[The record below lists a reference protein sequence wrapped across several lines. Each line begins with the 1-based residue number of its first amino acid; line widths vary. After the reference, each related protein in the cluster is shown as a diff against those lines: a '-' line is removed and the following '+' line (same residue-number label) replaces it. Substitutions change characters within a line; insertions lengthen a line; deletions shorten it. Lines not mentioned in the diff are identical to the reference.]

1 MKRIIK
7 YFSGKELKN
16 AASGYG
22 YQLSTKRY
30 YLSFIMMMAV
40 SVGIGF
46 LYGMRIH
53 YITAFFLIGA
63 GCIPA
68 LIKHNYRV
76 NYQRRRFRDVDIY
89 LHQMG
94 YSFMRNPKIN
104 SSLED
109 VADITDGDIKKTV
122 DKAIDELRY
131 GYSNNAY
138 EEALN
143 IISERYGCARMNTL
157 HKFLIDIET
166 RGGKYKS
173 SLRVIMDDLDM
184 WVGSIYRFDK
194 EISRIKKDT
203 TIGIIISMVLTGIT
217 VIMSN
222 VLTGFSGNGINIRD
236 DLVYQSGTFLFVS
249 ACLIFYTF
257 MQISYDRDYLHN
269 DRSYEQ
275 MDKDYKLV
283 FQSDIK
289 KSYLLMIP
297 LQVVL
302 VIVSAILLYFRV
314 YLIALYT
321 FIVILVLSLYP
332 YLYRKSLKKKLA
344 DDIHI
349 CFSEWLRKV
358 ALNLENKPLLAAIED
373 TYYDC
378 PSIMKN
384 SLGKFIKNMEA
395 DPSDIKPYY
404 EFLSEFKQMDISATV
419 RTLYAISELDEN
431 SRDETINSLIARNNE
446 LINAQDKVE
455 FINKTSALR
464 FMEYIPVLFASIKMG
479 VDMMLIVSL
488 YL

>member
-1 MKRIIK
+1 MNKIVK

-16 AASGYG
+16 VASGYG
-22 YQLSTKRY
+22 YQFSNKRY
-30 YLSFIMMMAV
+30 YLSFIMMMV
-40 SVGIGF
+40 LSVGIGF
-46 LYGMRIH
+46 LYGMKIQ
-53 YITAFFLIGA
+53 YIASFFLVGA
-63 GCIPA
+63 ACVPA
-68 LIKHNYRV
+68 LMNHNYRA

-104 SSLED
+104 ASLED
-109 VADITDGDIKKTV
+109 VSDITDGDIKKTV

-138 EEALN
+138 EAALS
-143 IISERYGCARMNTL
+143 IISERYGCARMTTL
-157 HKFLIDIET
+157 HKFLIDVET

-173 SLRVIMDDLDM
+173 SLRVIMDDFDM

-203 TIGIIISMVLTGIT
+203 TFGIVISMVLAGIT

-222 VLTGFSGNGINIRD
+222 VLAGFSGNGINIKND
-236 DLVYQSGTFLFVS
+236 MVYQIGTFLFVS
-249 ACLIFYTF
+249 ACFIFYTF

-275 MDKDYKLV
+275 MEKDYKLV
-283 FQSDIK
+283 FQSDVK
-289 KSYLLMIP
+289 KSYFLMIP
-297 LQVVL
+297 PQIILIVVT
-302 VIVSAILLYFRV
+302 AILFYFKV
-314 YLIALYT
+314 YLIAIYML
-321 FIVILVLSLYP
+321 IVIFVLSLYP
-332 YLYRKSLKKKLA
+332 YIYRKSLKKKLA

-373 TYYDC
+373 TYSDC

-384 SLGKFIKNMEA
+384 SLGEFIKNMEA

-419 RTLYAISELDEN
+419 RTLYSISELDEN